1 MKQFYLL
8 FLVVLFAM
16 NRSFSQSSYNYDDD
30 GRVTNFYFKTDFYY
44 TCRVDYDFMRQYN
57 CVNVITSVII
67 DIKSDGKGRYISFIN
82 GKKNVFIIDESWI
95 DDVGMHYSIKNSNG
109 AQFYAT
115 LASFNGYWDSFSF
128 KYPYDNTGFILLY
141 TLK

>member
-67 DIKSDGKGRYISFIN
+67 DIKSDGKGRYISFSIYKRN
-82 GKKNVFIIDESWI
+82 ISSFAIALNIYNDRRNYIYTIKLCKCNYVC
-95 DDVGMHYSIKNSNG
+95 HYI
-109 AQFYAT
+109 Y
-115 LASFNGYWDSFSF
+115 
-128 KYPYDNTGFILLY
+128 
-141 TLK
+141 